1 MKIYTKV
8 VIDMASGDV
17 LGSES
22 FEYHGPVAE
31 CKRNDVKG
39 QATQQMQAYQNAALQ
54 NLGLQRGMLSP
65 LTGTLQGLV
74 TNPQGFGQDALA
86 AMRTQ
91 AINNTAAQFNPMIQ
105 QLKTSL
111 ASRGL
116 VGGASPTSGI
126 AGRDFGQLYAQEAGT
141 QAQNLSNIN
150 IQNALQA
157 QQNRWNAAGSLG
169 NYASVLNPNAFVG
182 GSGQALGDLTQLWT
196 APTIGGQLGTFWGE
210 LGAGAFKGK

>member
-1 MKIYTKV
+1 MRIHTKIVIGWDGKV
-8 VIDMASGDV
+8 LEEEGYD
-17 LGSES
+17 
-22 FEYHGPVAE
+22 YYGPVAE

-65 LTGTLQGLV
+65 MTGYLQNMV
-74 TNPQGFGQDALA
+74 TNPTGFGQDALA

-91 AINNTAAQFNPMIQ
+91 AINNTASQFNPMIQ
-105 QLKTSL
+105 QLKASL
-111 ASRGL
+111 GSRGL
-116 VGGASPTSGI
+116 TGGASPTSGI
-126 AGRDFGQLYAQEAGT
+126 AGRDYGQLYAQEAGT
-141 QAQNLSNIN
+141 QAQNLAGIN

-157 QQNRWNAAGSLG
+157 QQNRWNAAGTLG
-169 NYASVLNPNAFVG
+169 NYAGILNPSAFVG

-196 APTIGGQLGTFWGE
+196 APTIGGNIGTFWGE